1 MTKKPLTLVTGGSAG
16 IGEAIVKDLGK
27 AGHRLAFS
35 YLTNDVAAQRLVAA
49 LRDDGVEAT
58 AYHADLS
65 KPGGGHALAHTV
77 LKTQGSVTHLV
88 NNVGP
93 GALTPFGPGLA
104 AQASDM
110 FQRNVSAG
118 LELMEVLVPTMQ
130 NDSAVLNVS
139 SLNARFPPAKVSAF
153 AASKAALDA
162 ATKALAAELGP
173 RGIRVL
179 GVAPGPIEREDAPRP
194 EEVRE
199 KVASKTALPRFGTV
213 EDVAQAV
220 TFLLS
225 AKASFINGEI
235 IGIHGGW
242 IT

>member
-1 MTKKPLTLVTGGSAG
+1 
-16 IGEAIVKDLGK
+16 
-27 AGHRLAFS
+27 
-35 YLTNDVAAQRLVAA
+35 
-49 LRDDGVEAT
+49 
-58 AYHADLS
+58 
-65 KPGGGHALAHTV
+65 
-77 LKTQGSVTHLV
+77 
-88 NNVGP
+88 
-93 GALTPFGPGLA
+93 
-104 AQASDM
+104 M